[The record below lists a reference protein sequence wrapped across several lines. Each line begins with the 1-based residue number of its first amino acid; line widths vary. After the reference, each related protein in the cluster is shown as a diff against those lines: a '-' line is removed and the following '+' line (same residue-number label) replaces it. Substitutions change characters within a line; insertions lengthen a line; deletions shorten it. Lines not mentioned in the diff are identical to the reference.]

1 MTVNPSIR
9 ATRATQA
16 GRGGTPVILL
26 AHGSRRA
33 GADQQIEQIAAA
45 LEAELASPANSDAT
59 WHAELASPAP
69 VRAAFLDFSPATLY
83 SVAEEL
89 VADGH
94 RHAIVVPLLF
104 TNAFHL
110 NHDVPREIAYVERT
124 IGLNLA
130 QTAPVG
136 LGEDVAELLVHHWR
150 ATANAGATPGAIGDA
165 VVYSV
170 GSSTPGANEAVADLA
185 DHVGV
190 LLGVP
195 ARAIFAT
202 GGGPTIAAH
211 RAGLSQR
218 GVVTGQFGADATQH
232 RAGHNQAPTA
242 VLPLFFAPGL
252 LLDKAHSIAADHPG
266 EFIFSEPLGVA
277 LVGVLKN
284 RVSTTATPETLQ
296 VIA

>member
-1 MTVNPSIR
+1 MISDCQPHYPCHARDPSWSR
-9 ATRATQA
+9 
-16 GRGGTPVILL
+16 GTPVILL

-136 LGEDVAELLVHHWR
+136 LREDVAELLVHHWR
-150 ATANAGATPGAIGDA
+150 ATANAGAAPGAIGDA

-202 GGGPTIAAH
+202 GDGPTIAM
-211 RAGLSQR
+211 
-218 GVVTGQFGADATQH
+218 H
-232 RAGHNQAPTA
+232 RAGHNQVPTA

>member
-1 MTVNPSIR
+1 MTVNPIIR

-211 RAGLSQR
+211 R
-218 GVVTGQFGADATQH
+218 T
-232 RAGHNQAPTA
+232 GHNQAPTA
-242 VLPLFFAPGL
+242 VLPFFSRRGSC
-252 LLDKAHSIAADHPG
+252 SIRR
-266 EFIFSEPLGVA
+266 IPLPP
-277 LVGVLKN
+277 
-284 RVSTTATPETLQ
+284 TTLASSSSRSRLEWHWL
-296 VIA
+296 AS